1 MKNEREVIERLLSHA
16 SHNSAEAVDALLKK
30 YKNIAQIFNTGVYS
44 LEDTLSGDM
53 STSLYIKL
61 VSALLARKN
70 TDKFKFQR
78 KHTDVEI
85 QNYLISLFFG
95 ASVEIAYM
103 ISIDDCGKT
112 LALDKI
118 NEGTIN
124 SSSIMPRK
132 IIDIARARGA
142 KSVIVAHNHPDG
154 FATPSKDDI
163 ESTRFLESVL
173 HSASLNLLAH
183 YVVAG
188 ADVVPV
194 DIGK

>member
-1 MKNEREVIERLLSHA
+1 MKNEREVLERLLSHT
-16 SHNSAEAVDALLKK
+16 SHNSAEAAEALLKK
-30 YKNIAQIFNTGVYS
+30 HKNIAQIFNTGVYS
-44 LEDTLSGDM
+44 LKDTLSGDM

-61 VSALLARKN
+61 VSALISRKN

-78 KHTDVEI
+78 KHTEVEI

-103 ISIDDCGKT
+103 ISIDACGKT

-173 HSASLNLLAH
+173 HSARLNLLAH

-188 ADVVPV
+188 ADVVSV